1 VKPPLSDAEIERLR
15 QSGIRL
21 DADGHFWHEGGEVTH
36 HGLRAAFFRWLDR
49 NPDGRW
55 VLRLD
60 DKRFVYLDVDDAPFV
75 ITSLRFDGPRIFAHV
90 VDDTEEELAYDSVRL
105 SGGVAY
111 ATVKGGRFPARL
123 SRGAWAALGERLV
136 EHDGAAWLKTPAGER
151 RLSA

>member
-21 DADGHFWHEGGEVTH
+21 DVDGRFWHEGGEVTH

-60 DKRFVYLDVDDAPFV
+60 ERRFVYLDVDDAPFV
-75 ITSLRFDGPRIFAHV
+75 VTSLRFDGPKILIHL
-90 VDDTEEELAYDSVRL
+90 VDDTEEELAYDTLRL
-105 SGGVAY
+105 RAGIAY
-111 ATVKGGRFPARL
+111 ATVKGRFPARF
-123 SRGAWAALGERLV
+123 SRGAWAALGERIT
-136 EHDGAAWLKTPAGER
+136 ERDGAFWLATPAGLR
-151 RLSA
+151 RIE